1 MDTKMIKPGLWG
13 LAIGVGA
20 TVLVGFSTMG
30 WTGPKSAEQ
39 MAQQRAD
46 KAVVAALVPV
56 CMAQSKAD
64 IDTAK
69 LVKLA
74 SIQSPY
80 DRRDFVMK
88 AGWATM
94 PLGESANGEV
104 ADACASALSKAAAG

>member
-1 MDTKMIKPGLWG
+1 MDTKAIKPALWG
-13 LAIGVGA
+13 LAIGVGV
-20 TVLVGFSTMG
+20 TVLVGFTSMG

-39 MAQQRAD
+39 MAQTRAD

-64 IDTAK
+64 IDADK

-74 SIQSPY
+74 AIQSPY

-94 PLGESANGEV
+94 PQGDSANGEV
-104 ADACASALSKAAAG
+104 ADACASALSKATAG